1 MFENA
6 VCRVEQLLGKLAAN
20 SPRILLKLKRS
31 RFSEIRTI
39 DATVMHRPTDAQ
51 AHAGGRSV
59 NDPFTMQHIVHHA
72 THCSPFR
79 QNAAPLGR
87 ESRASARQ
95 NLAVPSALAFA

>member
-1 MFENA
+1 MKIF
-6 VCRVEQLLGKLAAN
+6 GKLAAYFIKIEAIAIFEN
-20 SPRILLKLKRS
+20 SNDRRD
-31 RFSEIRTI
+31 RH
-39 DATVMHRPTDAQ
+39 ARPMDGR

-72 THCSPFR
+72 TRCSPFR
-79 QNAAPLGR
+79 QNAAPRLR